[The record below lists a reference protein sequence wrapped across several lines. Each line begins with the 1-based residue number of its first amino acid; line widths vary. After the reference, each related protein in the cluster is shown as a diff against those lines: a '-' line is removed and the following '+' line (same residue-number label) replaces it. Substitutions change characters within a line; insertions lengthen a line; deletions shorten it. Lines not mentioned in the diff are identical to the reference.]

1 MTPLKI
7 AAIIAAILTL
17 AVVPFA
23 GFDGLSTEGHIAL
36 AIFLLAAVFW
46 MFEPV
51 PIYATSLL
59 VIFLQVML
67 LSSEGAWVSLGFA
80 NYEGV
85 SFTTFTS
92 TLAHPII
99 LLFLGGF
106 MLASAAVKFN
116 LDKSVT
122 RLVLKPFGSKPMM
135 IVCGLMLVTALLSA
149 FMSNT
154 ATTSMMMTVILPVIA
169 ALKPE
174 DRLRVGVAL
183 CIPTAA
189 NIGGIATPIGT
200 PPNAIVLAA
209 LANEGIRIPFG
220 TWIMLTLPLV
230 IVSLVASWLIL
241 MALFKPTATQIELN
255 FDGTFNRT
263 PKALLLTIV
272 FLATI
277 GLWMTEALHGMNSNV
292 IAFLPVAALPLF
304 GVLDKHDIR
313 KLPWEVLWL
322 VAGGISLGVSMQ
334 NTGLAGWLVGMVDWA
349 SLSALMLLLLIGV
362 VTFLLANF
370 LSHTVTATLITPIAL
385 GLGIGATTGELA
397 DFNAVIAGLVI
408 AVASSFGMVL
418 PISTPPNA
426 IAISTGLVETKDMAK
441 VGILVGIIGLALT
454 MLCAKLYWP
463 LFQFTPIP

>member
-1 MTPLKI
+1 MTYLKI
-7 AAIIAAILTL
+7 TAIIAAVLIL

-23 GFDGLSTEGHIAL
+23 GLEGLSIEGHIAL

-59 VIFLQVML
+59 VIFLQIML
-67 LSSEGAWVSLGFA
+67 LSSQGALVSLGFA
-80 NYEGV
+80 AYEGV
-85 SFTTFTS
+85 NFTTFTS

-106 MLASAAVKFN
+106 MLAAAAVKFN
-116 LDKSVT
+116 LDKTIT

-174 DRLRVGVAL
+174 DRLRIGVAL

-220 TWIMLTLPLV
+220 SWIVLALPLV
-230 IVSLVASWLIL
+230 LISLIAAWLIL
-241 MALFKPTATQIELN
+241 LALFKPTATHIELN
-255 FDGTFNRT
+255 FEGRFSRS
-263 PKALLLTIV
+263 PKAILLTLV

-277 GLWMTEALHGMNSNV
+277 GLWMTEALHGMTSNV

-334 NTGLAGWLVGMVDWA
+334 NTGLAAWLVGTVDWT
-349 SLSALMLLLLIGV
+349 SLSLLMLLLLIGV
-362 VTFLLANF
+362 VTFLMANF
-370 LSHTVTATLITPIAL
+370 LSHTVTATLITPIVL
-385 GLGIGATTGELA
+385 GLGIGVTSGELIG
-397 DFNAVIAGLVI
+397 FNAVIAGLVI

-463 LFQFTPIP
+463 LFQFTTIP